1 MREGLASFQKILEGF
16 LLMESYADEKGFD
29 ERVPLRG
36 VPVAANLVQ
45 EAGCLRAFQKNGVA

>member
-1 MREGLASFQKILEGF
+1 
-16 LLMESYADEKGFD
+16 MESYADEKGFD